1 MGFRRFFHTTGHAML
16 RPLAFAAALLA
27 ASATAQLNGTYT
39 INPTLPAS
47 PTNFATLTSARDALY
62 LVAGISGP
70 VVFEIYDD
78 AGPYVEIMGTGYTT
92 WQPANANL
100 VLPHIPTASATN
112 TVTFRAAPGEFPV
125 FNASGLGFGVFFK
138 GADYVTIEGI
148 EIFGANN
155 DGIFAWTDS
164 NVNSTM
170 DRNTFRGLKIHD
182 CQASGISFYGN
193 PNLISDCVVENCVF
207 WNLQGTYLGAGQ
219 TPAAIRATVAS
230 PTFRNAA
237 ASAPSSAT
245 TLSGLDSGASNNT
258 LLSAIGDNPA
268 AAGTVSLAE
277 VSNNIVVTGPNVN
290 AYCMWLG
297 GNSAVPTISEANCWW
312 HQSPSGFTNVAAWST
327 FQTWQSATTRDLL
340 SITQNPQLA
349 DPTGILARDF
359 HLNYGSPC
367 IDFGSGA
374 SAKDFD
380 GLPRDLCG
388 DIGADEYNHGSSV
401 TYIGSGCGGLAGVP
415 NLATF
420 GCNPIIGNFNF
431 GFFLSNAAAN
441 APAIVLIN
449 AGIAS
454 IPLAGCSA
462 EVDIASNILFL
473 TLGTGP
479 SGDLSLP
486 LGLPADP
493 LLVGIS
499 AYVTMAVADAGA
511 TNGIGFSITRTM
523 QVTIGQ

>member
-1 MGFRRFFHTTGHAML
+1 MMRS
-16 RPLAFAAALLA
+16 LALAAALLA
-27 ASATAQLNGTYT
+27 ASVSAQLNGTYT
-39 INPTLPAS
+39 INPALPAS

-78 AGPYVEIMGTGYTT
+78 AGPFVEIMGTGYTT

-100 VLPHIPTASATN
+100 VLPHIPTANATN

-125 FNASGLGFGVFFK
+125 FNASGLGFGIFFK

-219 TPAAIRATVAS
+219 TPGGYQGNGRFAHVSQRRGIRTVIRNN
-230 PTFRNAA
+230 TFW
-237 ASAPSSAT
+237 
-245 TLSGLDSGASNNT
+245 LDSGASNNT

-268 AAGTVSLAE
+268 AAGTVSLQE
-277 VSNNIVVTGPNVN
+277 VSNNIVVTGPSVN

-297 GNSAVPTISEANCWW
+297 GSASPPTISEANCWF
-312 HQSPSGFTNVAAWST
+312 HQSPVGFTNNAAWST

-349 DPTGILARDF
+349 DPTGIIARDF
-359 HLNYGSPC
+359 HLNYVSPC
-367 IDFGSGA
+367 IDFGSGT

-380 GLPRDLCG
+380 GTPRDLCG
-388 DIGADEYNHGSSV
+388 DIGADEYNHGSAIS
-401 TYIGSGCGGLAGVP
+401 YIGSGCSGLTGVP

-462 EVDIASNILFL
+462 EVDLASNILLL

-479 SGDLSLP
+479 SGDLLLP

-511 TNGIGFSITRTM
+511 TNGVGFSITPTM